1 MEKKNFSSLENAIR
15 LLDLFSAE
23 EQDFSLKEIA
33 QRLSIA
39 DSTAHR
45 LLTTLKK
52 EGFIAKNHR
61 NNRYRLG
68 VYIRTLESVVLKD
81 LDMYTASKSMLDELS
96 NMINGTVSLCI
107 LNNHQTFYVNSSDSG
122 MSLYS
127 GITYLGKMHSLL
139 SSSAG
144 YVLISK
150 LTEIEVQKIISMEH
164 HSYSFQQKQQ
174 ILKELSC
181 IEQQGYAISYNNFNM
196 GLTSIA
202 VPVFDKRGSIIA
214 AIELI
219 ISPLQLKPTLIHTY
233 KTKMQKVAI
242 ALTDS
247 FYKKQK

>member
-1 MEKKNFSSLENAIR
+1 MEKRNFSSLENALR

-33 QRLSIA
+33 QRLSVA

-81 LDMYTASKSMLDELS
+81 LDMYTASESLLVELS
-96 NMINGTVSLCI
+96 NVINGTVSLCM
-107 LNNHQTFYVNSSDSG
+107 LNDHQTFYVNSIDSG
-122 MSLYS
+122 MSLYN

-144 YVLISK
+144 YVLISQ
-150 LTEIEVQKIISMEH
+150 LPEIEVQKIISMEH
-164 HSYSFQQKQQ
+164 HAYSVQQTQQ
-174 ILKELSC
+174 MLKELSC

-202 VPVFDKRGSIIA
+202 VPVFDKQGIVIA

-233 KTKMQKVAI
+233 QTKMKNVATT
-242 ALTDS
+242 LTDRI
-247 FYKKQK
+247 YKKRK